1 MMVYINECM
10 IMINSNLKSAG
21 GEKVRKIVAIVL
33 IGAALFLGALSFQ
46 NLAKEKTADDV
57 MSTVI
62 DKYGV
67 QGYIIGEDSATATID
82 VDVYKEEDI
91 EKVEEYIRSNLSDE
105 DLKHYDL
112 KVFSGWDIN

>member
-1 MMVYINECM
+1 M
-10 IMINSNLKSAG
+10 
-21 GEKVRKIVAIVL
+21 RKIVAIVL

-105 DLKHYDL
+105 DLKHYDI